1 MNLLR
6 KGTTMLKQSTNF
18 YPRQIGESALAASRQ
33 VWLAGLGATAVTR
46 EWVQGEAGHVFK
58 RLVKEGNV
66 VEANAVRVIN
76 ERIGPSIARAN
87 TAWRQ
92 TRRTV
97 ETTVKQAAA
106 AAVDY
111 AERVLPKSLPKVHVA
126 TAPKPAAAAKRRVK
140 AVRARTTK
148 TVRKARRAA
157 K

>member
-1 MNLLR
+1 
-6 KGTTMLKQSTNF
+6 MLKQSNNF

-66 VEANAVRVIN
+66 VEANAVRVVN
-76 ERIGPSIARAN
+76 ETIGPSIARAN
-87 TAWRQ
+87 TAWRK

-97 ETTVKQAAA
+97 ETTVREAAVA
-106 AAVDY
+106 VVDY
-111 AERVLPKSLPKVHVA
+111 AERVLPKSLPKIRMARVRKPVA
-126 TAPKPAAAAKRRVK
+126 AKPVAAAKRRAK
-140 AVRARTTK
+140 AVRARTAK

>member
-1 MNLLR
+1 
-6 KGTTMLKQSTNF
+6 MLKQSTNF

-46 EWVQGEAGHVFK
+46 EWVQGEAGQVFK

-66 VEANAVRVIN
+66 VEANAVRVVN
-76 ERIGPSIARAN
+76 ERLGPSIARAN

-97 ETTVKQAAA
+97 ETSVKQAAA
-106 AAVDY
+106 VVVDY
-111 AERVLPKSLPKVHVA
+111 AERVLPKSLPKLELVRPA
-126 TAPKPAAAAKRRVK
+126 RRPAAKPVAAAKRRAK
-140 AVRARTTK
+140 AVRARTAK
-148 TVRKARRAA
+148 TVRKARRVA

>member
-1 MNLLR
+1 
-6 KGTTMLKQSTNF
+6 MLKQSTNL

-33 VWLAGLGATAVTR
+33 VWLASLGATAVTR
-46 EWVQGEAGHVFK
+46 DWVQGEAGHMFK
-58 RLVKEGNV
+58 KLVREGNV
-66 VEANAVRVIN
+66 VEANAMRVVN
-76 ERIGPSIARAN
+76 DRLGPSIARAN

-106 AAVDY
+106 VVVDY
-111 AERVLPKSLPKVHVA
+111 AERVLPKSLPKIKIARVRKPVA
-126 TAPKPAAAAKRRVK
+126 AKPVAAAKRRAK

>member
-1 MNLLR
+1 
-6 KGTTMLKQSTNF
+6 MLKQSTNF

-46 EWVQGEAGHVFK
+46 EWVQGEAGQVFK

-66 VEANAVRVIN
+66 VEANAVRVVN
-76 ERIGPSIARAN
+76 ERLGPSIARAN

-106 AAVDY
+106 VVVDY
-111 AERVLPKSLPKVHVA
+111 AERVLPKSLPKLRA
-126 TAPKPAAAAKRRVK
+126 RRV
-140 AVRARTTK
+140 RHGARPRSRSLRQNAAPRLCAHAPTK
-148 TVRKARRAA
+148 TVRKARRVA

>member
-1 MNLLR
+1 
-6 KGTTMLKQSTNF
+6 MLKQSTNF

-33 VWLAGLGATAVTR
+33 VWLASLGATAVTR

-66 VEANAVRVIN
+66 VEANAVRVVN
-76 ERIGPSIARAN
+76 ERLGPSIARAN
-87 TAWRQ
+87 TAWRR

-97 ETTVKQAAA
+97 ESTVKQAAA
-106 AAVDY
+106 VVVDY
-111 AERVLPKSLPKVHVA
+111 AERVLPKSLPKVEFVRAGKSVA
-126 TAPKPAAAAKRRVK
+126 IKPVAPAKRRAK

>member
-1 MNLLR
+1 
-6 KGTTMLKQSTNF
+6 MLKQSTNF

-33 VWLAGLGATAVTR
+33 VWLASLGATAVTR

-66 VEANAVRVIN
+66 VEANAVRVVN
-76 ERIGPSIARAN
+76 ERLGPSLARAN

-97 ETTVKQAAA
+97 ETSVKQAAA
-106 AAVDY
+106 VVVDY
-111 AERVLPKSLPKVHVA
+111 AERVLPKSLPKLELLRPA
-126 TAPKPAAAAKRRVK
+126 RQPAAKPVAATKRRAK
-140 AVRARTTK
+140 AVRARTAK
-148 TVRKARRAA
+148 TVRKARRVA

>member
-1 MNLLR
+1 
-6 KGTTMLKQSTNF
+6 MLKQSTNF

-46 EWVQGEAGHVFK
+46 DWVQGEAGHMFK

-66 VEANAVRVIN
+66 VEANAVRVVN
-76 ERIGPSIARAN
+76 ERLGPSIARAN
-87 TAWRQ
+87 VAWRK

-97 ETTVKQAAA
+97 ESTVKQAAA
-106 AAVDY
+106 AVVDY
-111 AERVLPKSLPKVHVA
+111 AERVLPKALPKVEFVRAGKSVA
-126 TAPKPAAAAKRRVK
+126 IRPVAPAKRRAK
-140 AVRARTTK
+140 AVRARKTK

>member
-1 MNLLR
+1 
-6 KGTTMLKQSTNF
+6 MLKQSTNF

-111 AERVLPKSLPKVHVA
+111 AERVLPMSLPKIELKRVTKPVA
-126 TAPKPAAAAKRRVK
+126 AKPVAAAKRRAK
-140 AVRARTTK
+140 ALRARTTK
-148 TVRKARRAA
+148 TVRKVRRAA